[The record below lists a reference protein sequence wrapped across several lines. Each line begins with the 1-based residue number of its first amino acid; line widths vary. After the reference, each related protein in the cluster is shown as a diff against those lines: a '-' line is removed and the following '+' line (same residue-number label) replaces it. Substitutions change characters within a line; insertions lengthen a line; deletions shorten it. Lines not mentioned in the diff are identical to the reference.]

1 MKDLQE
7 YFDSLV
13 KKYEGPS
20 FIENDPICVPHSYS
34 SQVDVEIS
42 GFFAAIFAWGQR
54 KTIINKSK
62 ELMHMMDNAPGDFI
76 LHHSVKDLQALSTF
90 KHRTFQYDD
99 LLYFIHF
106 LHHHYTAHKS
116 LESAFVPEDTF
127 TDLESSL
134 NYFNSIFFSLNH
146 LNRTRK
152 HIPLPASGST
162 CKRLCMYLRW
172 MVRSNKK
179 GVDFGMWKK
188 ITSKDLMMPLD
199 VHVHRI
205 AVQYNLLDEKQRN
218 WKAVKELTQR
228 MKSFDPEDPVRYD
241 FALFNLGVRDK
252 DTFPAI

>member
-34 SQVDVEIS
+34 LQADVEIS

-62 ELMHMMDNAPGDFI
+62 ELMNLMDNAPGDFI
-76 LHHSVKDLQALSTF
+76 LHHSVKDLQSLSTF

-106 LHHHYTAHKS
+106 LHHHYTAYQS
-116 LESAFVPEDTF
+116 LESAFIPDDSF

-134 NYFNSIFFSLNH
+134 NHFNSIFFSLDH
-146 LNRTRK
+146 LSRTRK
-152 HIPLPASGST
+152 HISWPASGST
-162 CKRLCMYLRW
+162 CKRLCMFLRW

-179 GVDFGMWKK
+179 GVDFGLWKK
-188 ITSKDLMMPLD
+188 ISPKDLMMPLD
-199 VHVHRI
+199 VHVHRV

-218 WKAVKELTQR
+218 WKAVKELTQH
-228 MKSFDPEDPVRYD
+228 MKSFDPDDPVKYD
-241 FALFNLGVRDK
+241 FALFNLGIGDH
-252 DTFPAI
+252 DTNQAI

>member
-152 HIPLPASGST
+152 HISLPASGST

-179 GVDFGMWKK
+179 GVDFGIWKK
-188 ITSKDLMMPLD
+188 ISPKDLMMPLD

-205 AVQYNLLDEKQRN
+205 AVQYNILDEKQRN

>member
-179 GVDFGMWKK
+179 GVDFGIWKK
-188 ITSKDLMMPLD
+188 ITPKDLMMPLD

-252 DTFPAI
+252 DTFPAL